1 MLSGLE
7 PDAVVILNPPDSLTD
22 GVLVR
27 IAAPP
32 DRPAAPDDHSKD
44 AGKTT

>member
-1 MLSGLE
+1 
-7 PDAVVILNPPDSLTD
+7 VVILNPLDSLTD

-27 IAAPP
+27 IAPP
-32 DRPAAPDDHSKD
+32 PAQSKD